1 MKRLLALIGV
11 LIALGA
17 PQVATALEI
26 GNCARVGPSIV
37 CNIGCRAFNMD
48 TFDNSWPQGISTF
61 GYLGMAAIGSGRP
74 LTPAELELCTGVVAP
89 IPLWRV
95 AVNGAYPDRP
105 AKLIS
110 ADVGGDVILVA
121 APKTIRY
128 TIGEPCDN
136 SIPTFTKTSS
146 GGKEWR
152 YFAGQ
157 KVYVVLCEYK

>member
-1 MKRLLALIGV
+1 MKRLLALIGL

-26 GNCARVGPSIV
+26 GKCVRDGPTIV
-37 CNIGCRAFNMD
+37 CNMGCRAFSMD
-48 TFDNSWPQGISTF
+48 SFDAMWPQGVSTF
-61 GYLGMAAIGSGRP
+61 GYLGMAVIGSQRD
-74 LTPAELELCTGVVAP
+74 LTPEELELCTGVVAP
-89 IPLWRV
+89 IQLWKV

-110 ADVGGDVILVA
+110 ADADGNVILIA

-128 TIGEPCDN
+128 AIGEPCDN

>member
-1 MKRLLALIGV
+1 MKRLITLIACLVLIGS
-11 LIALGA
+11 A
-17 PQVATALEI
+17 QVATALEI
-26 GNCARVGPSIV
+26 GKGVRDGPTIV

-48 TFDNSWPQGISTF
+48 TFDNSWPQGISTL
-61 GYLGMAAIGSGRP
+61 GYLGMQAIGSARH

-89 IPLWRV
+89 IQLWKV

-110 ADVGGDVILVA
+110 ADADGNVILVA